1 MLQAIRSQASS
12 FIIKILFGLLIISFG
27 VWGIGDI
34 FRARTADTTVA
45 TVGDRKIDAAQ
56 LNQAVRTEME
66 RWRSMLHS
74 QIDMDQAKQFGLV
87 DSSLQSL
94 INADLVNLE
103 LQRLKL
109 SVGNP
114 AIKQWLEQA
123 PQFKND
129 AGKFDPLLFANAAA
143 GQRMTEAQYWEVLR
157 DNMIH
162 NHLAEALSEGVT
174 PPQAEVDAL
183 YGARAEHRVA
193 DYVIVPPTAVGALP
207 APTDDE
213 LAKFYEAHK
222 EHFRVPELR
231 SVTIGLLRIEDLA
244 ASLTI
249 PDDRLEA
256 DYKARMDEFHTP
268 EQRQL
273 QQMVL
278 PDEAKAKA
286 AEAELAAGKDFPTVA
301 KDVAGLDASSLD
313 LGWITRTDKDVPPAL
328 LDAAFAL
335 PAGGTTAPLQTPF
348 GWHILRVADIKP
360 ETTQSFD
367 EVKAKLRDE
376 AARDQAADQIGK
388 SANSIDDAIAGGASF
403 ADIVQKFGLKTQTV
417 SGVDVNGD
425 DAAGKAVELPQ
436 PSDGILK
443 AAFSTG
449 IDQTSPL
456 AELGDAGYYLVKV
469 DKIEPSTVKPLAEV
483 HDQIV
488 QQWQAEQRE
497 AALAKLAEGIVQEV
511 NGGKSLKDVA
521 AARKLTV
528 ETSSP
533 LLRTGGDTK
542 LPPSLVAKLFQ
553 AKLNGAAA
561 APSGDGQ
568 VVAQLTAIQ
577 PADPAKDAAAV
588 KQLTEQL
595 GHDMTGDVFTEYNK
609 ALRSTFPV
617 EVNKANIDRLL

>member
-56 LNQAVRTEME
+56 LSQAVRSEME

-74 QIDMDQAKQFGLV
+74 QIDMDQAKQLGLV

-103 LQRLKL
+103 LARLKL

-129 AGKFDPLLFANAAA
+129 AGKFDPNLFAVAAS
-143 GQRMTEAQYWEVLR
+143 QQHMSEAQFWELLR

-174 PPQAEVDAL
+174 PPQTEVDAL
-183 YGARAEHRVA
+183 YTARAEHRVA
-193 DYVIVPPTAVGALP
+193 DYVVVPPGAVAALP
-207 APTDDE
+207 APTDDD

-231 SVTIGLLRIEDLA
+231 TVTIGVLRIDDLA

-249 PDDRLEA
+249 PDDKLEA

-273 QQMVL
+273 QQMVM
-278 PDEAKAKA
+278 PDEAKAKE
-286 AEAELAAGKDFPTVA
+286 AEAQLAAGKDFATVA

-313 LGWITRTDKDVPPAL
+313 LGWITRADKDMPPTL

-335 PAGGTTAPLQTPF
+335 PAGGTSAPLQTAF
-348 GWHILRVADIKP
+348 GWHILRVANIKP

-376 AARDQAADQIGK
+376 AASAQAADQIGK
-388 SANSIDDAIAGGASF
+388 TANSIDDAIAGGASF
-403 ADIVQKFGLKTQTV
+403 DDIVQKFGLKTQIV
-417 SGVDVNGD
+417 DGVDANGD
-425 DAAGKAVELPQ
+425 DAAGKAMELPQ

-443 AAFSTG
+443 AAFATG
-449 IDQTSPL
+449 IDQMSPL
-456 AELGDAGYYLVKV
+456 GELGDAGYYLLKV
-469 DKIEPSTVKPLAEV
+469 DKIEPSTIKPLAEV
-483 HDQIV
+483 HDQVV

-497 AALAKLAEGIVQEV
+497 AALAKLAEGMVQEV
-511 NGGKSLKDVA
+511 NAGKSLKDVA
-521 AARKLTV
+521 AAHKLTV
-528 ETSSP
+528 ETSP
-533 LLRTGGDTK
+533 ALLRTGGDTK
-542 LPPSLVAKLFQ
+542 VPPTLVAKLFQ
-553 AKLNGAAA
+553 LKLNGAA
-561 APSGDGQ
+561 SVSSSDGQ

-577 PADPAKDAAAV
+577 PADPAKDGAAV
-588 KQLTEQL
+588 KQLSEQI

-609 ALRSTFPV
+609 ALRSIFPV
-617 EVNKANIDRLL
+617 EINKTNIDRLL